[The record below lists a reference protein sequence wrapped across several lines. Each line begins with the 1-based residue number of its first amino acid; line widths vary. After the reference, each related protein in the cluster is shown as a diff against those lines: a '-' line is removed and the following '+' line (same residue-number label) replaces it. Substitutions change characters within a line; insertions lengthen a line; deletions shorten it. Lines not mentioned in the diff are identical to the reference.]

1 MKRQATEQEKI
12 SANNMTDKGLICK
25 MYQQFMQ
32 LDIKKNKPPN
42 LKMGRPE
49 QKFFIYETC
58 AWSTGNIVNY
68 Q

>member
-1 MKRQATEQEKI
+1 
-12 SANNMTDKGLICK
+12 MTDKGLICK

-49 QKFFIYETC
+49 
-58 AWSTGNIVNY
+58 
-68 Q
+68 